1 MQCVDLAA
9 SEWPRRALSLDSAF
23 DDAHGAEAGDLAG
36 QAGVL
41 AGTPVCTRHF
51 AGLPPLFLRG
61 RAMEGRYEADRLVV
75 NEPLPGGAFFDAR
88 TACLSRVPV
97 HLLLVREP
105 RTCYS
110 DS

>member
-1 MQCVDLAA
+1 MRLETGGWRLK
-9 SEWPRRALSLDSAF
+9 SENGLLQPPVSSLRSAF
-23 DDAHGAEAGDLAG
+23 DDAYGAEAGDLAG

-75 NEPLPGGAFFDAR
+75 N
-88 TACLSRVPV
+88 
-97 HLLLVREP
+97 
-105 RTCYS
+105 
-110 DS
+110 